1 MPRKILMM
9 TANPTDTATLKL
21 LNDEIAAIHE
31 GLSAAQHRDQFQFV
45 SKNNLSIRELR
56 RMMLKESPQFVHFSG
71 HGAGE
76 SGIMLQDDFGKTQMV
91 NADALSEFFKQFTDS
106 VECVVLN
113 ACYSEVQAKAISQ
126 HIPYVIGMS
135 NAIGDKAACEFSAGF
150 YDALGAGKTIPFAFN
165 IACNAIQMA
174 GIKDQH
180 LLPVLLSNPNA
191 ASKEPQQP
199 PAASATPRP
208 VVAPSNAM
216 KANMIKLLLSL
227 PNLHQ
232 NTARSGLLNAA
243 QIDRALVNE
252 IEFDQ
257 PLSSFVPNVVGRF
270 AIYGTLEDGRHAL
283 EALLTAARNLGG
295 KEFKQQCDAIFIE
308 WLGRVPEAIS
318 AETAP
323 EPLAQQIP
331 PSQQR
336 SSVSELKRKRLEQD
350 LAQYQQQYE
359 AVSEQKRNDLNAMN
373 QVALQNQLDYLER
386 EMQKIEQQLSQLS

>member
-45 SKNNLSIRELR
+45 SKNNLNIRELR
-56 RMMLKESPQFVHFSG
+56 RMMLKETPQIVHFSG

-126 HIPYVIGMS
+126 YIPYVIGMS

-191 ASKEPQQP
+191 AQKQP
-199 PAASATPRP
+199 PMQPSMRETPP
-208 VVAPSNAM
+208 IVAPS
-216 KANMIKLLLSL
+216 KAIIAKVSQLLRSL
-227 PNLHQ
+227 GNLQ
-232 NTARSGLLNAA
+232 TENGRRALMLNAQLDRVLID
-243 QIDRALVNE
+243 QIEVS
-252 IEFDQ
+252 Q
-257 PLSSFVPNVVGRF
+257 PVSTFVPIIVELLANH
-270 AIYGTLEDGRHAL
+270 GTMENDRHAL
-283 EALLTAARNLGG
+283 EALLTAARALGG

-318 AETAP
+318 AEVAQ
-323 EPLAQQIP
+323 EPSIVETPIATP
-331 PSQQR
+331 R
-336 SSVSELKRKRLEQD
+336 SSVSDLKRKRLEQE
-350 LAQYQQQYE
+350 LALYQQQYE
-359 AVSEQKRNDLNAMN
+359 VVSRQKINDLNTMN
-373 QVALQNQLDYLER
+373 QVKLQHQLDDLER

>member
-1 MPRKILMM
+1 MM
-9 TANPTDTATLKL
+9 MN
-21 LNDEIAAIHE
+21 
-31 GLSAAQHRDQFQFV
+31 
-45 SKNNLSIRELR
+45 
-56 RMMLKESPQFVHFSG
+56 ESPQIVHFSG

-126 HIPYVIGMS
+126 YIPYVIGMS

-191 ASKEPQQP
+191 AQKQP
-199 PAASATPRP
+199 PMQPSMRETPP
-208 VVAPSNAM
+208 IVAPS
-216 KANMIKLLLSL
+216 KAIIAKVSQLLRSL
-227 PNLHQ
+227 GNLQ
-232 NTARSGLLNAA
+232 TENGRRALMLNAQLDRVLID
-243 QIDRALVNE
+243 QIEVS
-252 IEFDQ
+252 Q
-257 PLSSFVPNVVGRF
+257 PVSTFVPIIVELLANH
-270 AIYGTLEDGRHAL
+270 GTMENDRHAL
-283 EALLTAARNLGG
+283 EALLTAARALGG

-318 AETAP
+318 AEVAQ
-323 EPLAQQIP
+323 EPSIVETPIATP
-331 PSQQR
+331 R
-336 SSVSELKRKRLEQD
+336 SSVSDLKRKRLEQE
-350 LAQYQQQYE
+350 LALYQQQYE
-359 AVSEQKRNDLNAMN
+359 VVSRQKINDLNTMN
-373 QVALQNQLDYLER
+373 QVKLQHQLDDLER

>member
-180 LLPVLLSNPNA
+180 LLPVLLTNPNA
-191 ASKEPQQP
+191 AQKQP
-199 PAASATPRP
+199 PMQPSMRETPSI
-208 VVAPSNAM
+208 VAPS
-216 KANMIKLLLSL
+216 KAIIAKVSQLLRSL
-227 PNLHQ
+227 GNLQ
-232 NTARSGLLNAA
+232 TENGRRALMLNAQLDQVLID
-243 QIDRALVNE
+243 QIEVS
-252 IEFDQ
+252 Q
-257 PLSSFVPNVVGRF
+257 PVSTFVPIIVELLANH
-270 AIYGTLEDGRHAL
+270 GTMENDRHAL
-283 EALLTAARNLGG
+283 EALLTAVRGLGG

-308 WLGRVPEAIS
+308 WLGRVPETTS
-318 AETAP
+318 AETAQ
-323 EPLAQQIP
+323 EPSIVETPIATP
-331 PSQQR
+331 R
-336 SSVSELKRKRLEQD
+336 SSVSDLKRKRLEQE
-350 LAQYQQQYE
+350 LALYQQQYE
-359 AVSEQKRNDLNAMN
+359 VVSRQKINDLNTMN
-373 QVALQNQLDYLER
+373 QVKLQNQLDDLER

>member
-21 LNDEIAAIHE
+21 NDEIVAIHK
-31 GLSAAQHRDQFQFV
+31 GLSTAQHRDQFQFLT
-45 SKNNLSIRELR
+45 KTNLSIRELR
-56 RMMLKESPQFVHFSG
+56 CMMMNESPQIVHFSG

-126 HIPYVIGMS
+126 YIPYVIGMS

-191 ASKEPQQP
+191 AQKQP
-199 PAASATPRP
+199 PMQPSMRETPP
-208 VVAPSNAM
+208 IVAPS
-216 KANMIKLLLSL
+216 KAIIAKVSQLLRSL
-227 PNLHQ
+227 GNLQ
-232 NTARSGLLNAA
+232 TENGRRALMLNAQLDRVLID
-243 QIDRALVNE
+243 QIEVS
-252 IEFDQ
+252 Q
-257 PLSSFVPNVVGRF
+257 PVSTFVPIIVELLANH
-270 AIYGTLEDGRHAL
+270 GTMENDRHAL
-283 EALLTAARNLGG
+283 EALLTAARALGG

-318 AETAP
+318 AEVAQ
-323 EPLAQQIP
+323 EPSIVETPIATP
-331 PSQQR
+331 R
-336 SSVSELKRKRLEQD
+336 SSVSDLKRKRLEQE
-350 LAQYQQQYE
+350 LALYQQQYE
-359 AVSEQKRNDLNAMN
+359 VVSRQKINDLNTMN
-373 QVALQNQLDYLER
+373 QVKLQHQLDDLER

>member
-21 LNDEIAAIHE
+21 NDEIVAIHK
-31 GLSAAQHRDQFQFV
+31 GLSTAQHRDQFQFLT
-45 SKNNLSIRELR
+45 KTNLSIRELR
-56 RMMLKESPQFVHFSG
+56 CMMMNESPQIVHFSG

-126 HIPYVIGMS
+126 YIPYVIGMS

-191 ASKEPQQP
+191 AQKQP
-199 PAASATPRP
+199 PMQPSMRETPP
-208 VVAPSNAM
+208 IVAPS
-216 KANMIKLLLSL
+216 KAIIAKVSQLLRSL
-227 PNLHQ
+227 GNLQ
-232 NTARSGLLNAA
+232 TENGRRALMLNAQLDRVLID
-243 QIDRALVNE
+243 QIEVS
-252 IEFDQ
+252 Q
-257 PLSSFVPNVVGRF
+257 PVSTFVPIIVELLANH
-270 AIYGTLEDGRHAL
+270 GTMENDRHAL
-283 EALLTAARNLGG
+283 EALLTAARALGG

-318 AETAP
+318 AEVAQ
-323 EPLAQQIP
+323 EPSIVETPIATP
-331 PSQQR
+331 R
-336 SSVSELKRKRLEQD
+336 SSVSDLKRKRLEQE
-350 LAQYQQQYE
+350 LALYQQQYE
-359 AVSEQKRNDLNAMN
+359 VVSRQKINDLNTMN
-373 QVALQNQLDYLER
+373 QVKLQNQLDDLER

>member
-21 LNDEIAAIHE
+21 NDEIVAIHK
-31 GLSAAQHRDQFQFV
+31 GLSTAQHRDQFQFLT
-45 SKNNLSIRELR
+45 KTNLSIRELR
-56 RMMLKESPQFVHFSG
+56 CMMMNESPQIVHFSG

-191 ASKEPQQP
+191 AQKQP
-199 PAASATPRP
+199 PMQPSMRETPP
-208 VVAPSNAM
+208 IVAPS
-216 KANMIKLLLSL
+216 KAIIAKVSQLLRSL
-227 PNLHQ
+227 GNLQ
-232 NTARSGLLNAA
+232 TENGRRALMLNAQLDRVLID
-243 QIDRALVNE
+243 QIEVS
-252 IEFDQ
+252 Q
-257 PLSSFVPNVVGRF
+257 PVSTFVPIIVELLANH
-270 AIYGTLEDGRHAL
+270 GTMENDRHAL
-283 EALLTAARNLGG
+283 EALLTAARALGG

-318 AETAP
+318 AEVAQ
-323 EPLAQQIP
+323 EPSIVETPIATP
-331 PSQQR
+331 R
-336 SSVSELKRKRLEQD
+336 SSVSDLKRKRLEQE
-350 LAQYQQQYE
+350 LALYQQQYE
-359 AVSEQKRNDLNAMN
+359 VVSRQKINDLNTMN
-373 QVALQNQLDYLER
+373 QVKLQNQLDDLER

>member
-21 LNDEIAAIHE
+21 NDEIVAIHK
-31 GLSAAQHRDQFQFV
+31 GLSTAQHRDQFQFLT
-45 SKNNLSIRELR
+45 KTNLSIRELR
-56 RMMLKESPQFVHFSG
+56 CMMMNESPQIVHFSG

-180 LLPVLLSNPNA
+180 LLPVLLTNPNA
-191 ASKEPQQP
+191 AQKQP
-199 PAASATPRP
+199 PMQPSMRETPSI
-208 VVAPSNAM
+208 VAPS
-216 KANMIKLLLSL
+216 KAIIAKVSQLLRSL
-227 PNLHQ
+227 GNLQ
-232 NTARSGLLNAA
+232 TENGRRALMLNAQLDRVLID
-243 QIDRALVNE
+243 QIEVS
-252 IEFDQ
+252 Q
-257 PLSSFVPNVVGRF
+257 PVSTFVPIIVELLANH
-270 AIYGTLEDGRHAL
+270 GTMENDRHAL
-283 EALLTAARNLGG
+283 EALLTAARALGG

-318 AETAP
+318 AEVAQ
-323 EPLAQQIP
+323 EPSIVETPIATP
-331 PSQQR
+331 R
-336 SSVSELKRKRLEQD
+336 SSVSDLKRKRLEQE
-350 LAQYQQQYE
+350 LALYQQQYE
-359 AVSEQKRNDLNAMN
+359 VVSRQKINDLNTMN
-373 QVALQNQLDYLER
+373 QVKLQHQLDDLER